1 MRAQKGFT
9 LLELMI
15 VVAIV
20 SILAAIAYPAYTSYV
35 LRANRSE
42 AKAALLDAASREE
55 GFYLDDKT
63 YTATIG
69 SGGLNMSTTTPSG
82 VYTIQVAAAT
92 ASCPITTCYVL
103 QAVPV
108 TGTIQT
114 KDTSCGTLTLNSNKT
129 KGITGNGTV
138 NSCW

>member
-1 MRAQKGFT
+1 MRALKGFT

-69 SGGLNMSTTTPSG
+69 SGGLNMATTTPSG
-82 VYTIQVAAAT
+82 VYTIQVAAT

-114 KDTSCGTLTLNSNKT
+114 KDTSCGTLTLDSNKT
-129 KGITGNGTV
+129 KGITGSGTV
-138 NSCW
+138 STCW